1 MMGPVSLETPELPHP
16 SRHVGHHEEM
26 LSMTQEAAV
35 TRGQVCRPLDLE
47 LPASQTLSSQCC
59 SQTAQS
65 VVFLSQELVGDGGVG
80 QGGRQEWWLA
90 APRGAGSPSGKSL
103 PEGLEGPSSH
113 LLLSRKHQAYWAFVR
128 RAATGPA
135 ETPQLE
141 TGGQV

>member
-1 MMGPVSLETPELPHP
+1 MGPVSLETPELPHP
-16 SRHVGHHEEM
+16 SRHVGHREEM

-65 VVFLSQELVGDGGVG
+65 VVFLSQELAGDGGVG

-90 APRGAGSPSGKSL
+90 SPRGAGSPRAGMIPLVRASL
-103 PEGLEGPSSH
+103 RGWRAPHHTSSSPGNTKLTGH
-113 LLLSRKHQAYWAFVR
+113 LSEEQQ
-128 RAATGPA
+128 RA
-135 ETPQLE
+135 QLRPRS
-141 TGGQV
+141 